1 MWASLAKWN
10 SSTATVGI
18 TLGVMRSVTWSVT
31 STVACKR
38 EPAARF
44 HAPTVAAKQTQ
55 DLQPTGK
62 RVLQRGENW
71 WRRPG
76 GMQETLAVALPLIAS
91 TVSWTIMIFTD
102 RVFLA
107 WYSPEAVA
115 AALPAG
121 NLAFTLICFP
131 LGIASYVNTFVA
143 QYHGAGRPQRIGP
156 AVWQALFIGLV
167 TAPLLLATIPAAP
180 KMVAAMGHDP
190 EVARYEV
197 EYYQAVCWGESMLV
211 SVAALSAFFTGRGRT
226 RTVMIVDSSAAALNV
241 LLDYLWIFGHAGFPA
256 MGPAGAAWATSTAT
270 WLRLAA
276 YLFLWWR
283 PHLRRTYGTLSGWRF
298 DRELFGRLIWYGFPN
313 GTQYVFEMGAFSLF
327 LVLVGQMGKRE
338 LAASNLSFN
347 LNSFAFMPVF
357 GIGLAAST
365 LVGQHL
371 GENRPTLA
379 ERSTW
384 SAFAL
389 GVGLM
394 ALVASL
400 YLLVPHWLLY
410 AYSANA
416 NPHEFAELQSLAT
429 VLLRFVAFY
438 CLFDAMNVIFSGALK
453 GAGDTGFVLV
463 TTLALSLIVAAATWL
478 GVKWFHFGLYWCWIV
493 VTAWVCLLGLAFVL
507 RFLFGPWR
515 GMRVIENGLRRS
527 TSEEGAG

>member
-1 MWASLAKWN
+1 M
-10 SSTATVGI
+10 G
-18 TLGVMRSVTWSVT
+18 
-31 STVACKR
+31 
-38 EPAARF
+38 
-44 HAPTVAAKQTQ
+44 
-55 DLQPTGK
+55 
-62 RVLQRGENW
+62 
-71 WRRPG
+71 
-76 GMQETLAVALPLIAS
+76 ETLAVALPLITS

-121 NLAFTLICFP
+121 NIAFTLVCFP
-131 LGIASYVNTFVA
+131 YGVASYVNTFVA

-156 AVWQALFIGLV
+156 AVWQALFIGFV

-180 KMVAAMGHDP
+180 MIVAAMGHDP

-197 EYYQAVCWGESMLV
+197 EYYQAICWGESTLV
-211 SVAALSAFFTGRGRT
+211 TVSALSAFFTGRGHT

-256 MGPAGAAWATSTAT
+256 MGPAGAAWATSVAT
-270 WLRLAA
+270 WLRLIT

-298 DRELFGRLIWYGFPN
+298 DRELFGRLIWFGFPN

-327 LVLVGQMGKRE
+327 LILVGQMGKHE

-371 GENRPTLA
+371 GENRPELA

-384 SAFAL
+384 SAFSM

-394 ALVASL
+394 AIVGSL
-400 YLLVPHWLLY
+400 YVLAPDWLLY

-416 NPHEFAELQSLAT
+416 DSEEFDKLKDLAAI
-429 VLLRFVAFY
+429 LLRFVAFY

-463 TTLALSLIVAAATWL
+463 TTLGLSLAVAVATWL
-478 GVKWFHFGLYWCWIV
+478 GVKWFDRGLYFCWIV
-493 VTAWVCLLGLAFVL
+493 VTAWVCLLGVVFLL
-507 RFLFGPWR
+507 RFLYGPWR
-515 GMRVIENGLRRS
+515 SMRVIEQANEAAA
-527 TSEEGAG
+527 TP

>member
-1 MWASLAKWN
+1 
-10 SSTATVGI
+10 
-18 TLGVMRSVTWSVT
+18 
-31 STVACKR
+31 
-38 EPAARF
+38 
-44 HAPTVAAKQTQ
+44 
-55 DLQPTGK
+55 
-62 RVLQRGENW
+62 
-71 WRRPG
+71 
-76 GMQETLAVALPLIAS
+76 
-91 TVSWTIMIFTD
+91 MIFTD

-121 NLAFTLICFP
+121 NIAFTLICFP

-143 QYHGAGRPQRIGP
+143 QYYGAGRLERIGP

-167 TAPLLLATIPAAP
+167 TAPLAMLTIPLAP
-180 KMVAAMGHDP
+180 RIFAAMGHPP

-197 EYYQAVCWGESMLV
+197 EYYQAVCGGESMLV
-211 SVAALSAFFTGRGRT
+211 LVASLSAFFTGRGRT

-241 LLDYLWIFGHAGFPA
+241 LLDYLWVFGYGGFPEG
-256 MGPAGAAWATSTAT
+256 GPAGAAWATTVAT
-270 WLRLAA
+270 WLRLAV
-276 YLFLWWR
+276 YLALWWR
-283 PHLRRTYGTLSGWRF
+283 PNLRRTYRTLSGWRF

-313 GTQYVFEMGAFSLF
+313 GVQNVFEMSAFSIF

-347 LNSFAFMPVF
+347 LNSFAFMPIL

-371 GENRPTLA
+371 GENRPKLA

-389 GVGLM
+389 GAGLM
-394 ALVASL
+394 TLVAGL
-400 YLLVPHWLLY
+400 YLFAPDWLLF
-410 AYSANA
+410 AYSVNGRQG
-416 NPHEFAELQSLAT
+416 ELAEVQKLAA

-438 CLFDAMNVIFSGALK
+438 CFFDAINIIFSGALK
-453 GAGDTGFVLV
+453 GAGDTFFVLQV
-463 TTLALSLIVAAATWL
+463 TLAVSLTVGAAIWI
-478 GVKWFHFGLYWCWIV
+478 GVTKYGCGLYWCWTVISGW
-493 VTAWVCLLGLAFVL
+493 AFLLGVIYLL

-515 GMRVIENGLRRS
+515 SMRVIEKPRDGDFAAVGSGSERS
-527 TSEEGAG
+527 ETKAVDFEAHSVR